1 MANSPIEPGDNPSEL
16 DFDRL
21 RSELDVALPELLP
34 MLYADLRRLAVA
46 QRRRL
51 GGPETLNTTALVSEL
66 YLRLQQGGSLQVQ
79 SRRHFFALSAL
90 AMRQILTDHARRAV
104 HQPEAVAD
112 PELAGVMLDD
122 PGQLLEIDDL
132 LTRLEGFDPRLA
144 QVVTCR
150 YFGGYSDIETAEI
163 LGVTSRTVRRDWER
177 ARRWMNAAIA
187 PRHEQ

>member
-1 MANSPIEPGDNPSEL
+1 MPAPTNDTGHNPPEL

-66 YLRLQQGGSLQVQ
+66 YLRLQQGGSLQVHN
-79 SRRHFFALSAL
+79 RRHFFALSAL

-132 LTRLEGFDPRLA
+132 LTRLERFDRRLA

-177 ARRWMNAAIA
+177 ARRWMSAAIG
-187 PRHEQ
+187 PRHAP

>member
-1 MANSPIEPGDNPSEL
+1 MSEPFDNPGNQPSAL

-66 YLRLQQGGSLQVQ
+66 YLRLQQGGSLQVHN
-79 SRRHFFALSAL
+79 RRHFFALSAL

-112 PELAGVMLDD
+112 PELAGVLLDD
-122 PGQLLEIDDL
+122 PAHLLEIDDL

-163 LGVTSRTVRRDWER
+163 LGITSRTVRRDWER
-177 ARRWMNAAIA
+177 ARRWMSAAVG
-187 PRHEQ
+187 PRHAS

>member
-1 MANSPIEPGDNPSEL
+1 MPEPFDNPGNQPSAL

-66 YLRLQQGGSLQVQ
+66 YLRLQQGGSLQVHN
-79 SRRHFFALSAL
+79 RRHFFALSAL

-112 PELAGVMLDD
+112 PELAGVLLDD
-122 PGQLLEIDDL
+122 PAHLLEIDDL

-163 LGVTSRTVRRDWER
+163 LGITSRTVRRDWER
-177 ARRWMNAAIA
+177 ARRWMSAAIG
-187 PRHEQ
+187 PRHAS